1 MSGFR
6 WDRATYDSARYA
18 SNSERWV
25 LEVTDPVR
33 VVRSSGDRYDRFAYD
48 GSTYAG
54 ATAYTFT
61 EQSLQVVDHSR
72 EPNRLT
78 LEMRVRTDSARAFL
92 ADLKD
97 DAGSYTERVRAD
109 GVYEARD
116 TVGGSNT
123 IEVTPP
129 ARYSPPR
136 QSGTYLVDDV
146 TAERTS
152 ADGLAERASVT
163 LVPEVSRAEA
173 TDAVLATTAAPWELA
188 FSLGTIRT
196 ARVASDIRNDG
207 DTVELRL
214 TLTPE
219 EADVLEASAAA
230 VGGVVSETLPDE
242 DTRVRDV
249 TPTSRQT
256 VTLTPP
262 TESPVDAGDYAV
274 LAWTTDAVTSAR
286 HQTTITLDAV

>member
-6 WDRATYDSARYA
+6 YDRETYDSALYA
-18 SNSERWV
+18 GNSERWV
-25 LEVTDPVR
+25 FEVTEPVR

-54 ATAYTFT
+54 STAYTFT

-78 LEMRVRTDSARAFL
+78 LEVRVRNDSGRAFL
-92 ADLKD
+92 ATLKD

-109 GVYEARD
+109 GVFEARD

-123 IEVTPP
+123 VDVTPP

-136 QSGTYLVDDV
+136 QAGTYLVDDV

-152 ADGLAERASVT
+152 ADGNAERASVT
-163 LVPEVSRAEA
+163 LVPRGSRAEA
-173 TDAVLATTAAPWELA
+173 TDAVLATTTAPWTLA

-219 EADVLEASAAA
+219 ETDVLEASVAA
-230 VGGVVSETLPDE
+230 VGGVVAEALPDE

-256 VTLTPP
+256 VDVTPP
-262 TESPVDAGDYAV
+262 SESPVDAGEYAV
-274 LAWTTDAVTSAR
+274 IAWSTDAVTSAR

>member
-6 WDRATYDSARYA
+6 WDRETYDSALYA
-18 SNSERWV
+18 GNSERWV
-25 LEVTDPVR
+25 L
-33 VVRSSGDRYDRFAYD
+33 
-48 GSTYAG
+48 AG
-54 ATAYTFT
+54 
-61 EQSLQVVDHSR
+61 QPLQVVDHSR
-72 EPNRLT
+72 EWNRLT
-78 LEMRVRTDSARAFL
+78 LEVRLRGEGARDTL
-92 ADLKD
+92 ETLKD
-97 DAGSYTERVRAD
+97 DAGSYTESVRAD

-129 ARYSPPR
+129 NRYTPPR
-136 QSGTYLVDDV
+136 QAGTYLVDDV

-152 ADGLAERASVT
+152 ADGLAERATVS
-163 LVPEVSRAEA
+163 LVPKQSRAEA
-173 TDAVLATTAAPWELA
+173 TDAVLSTTPAAWELA
-188 FSLGTIRT
+188 FTLGTIRT
-196 ARVASDIRNDG
+196 DRVASNIRNDG

-219 EADVLEASAAA
+219 ETDVLEASAAA
-230 VGGVVSETLPDE
+230 VGGVVSEALPDE

-256 VTLTPP
+256 VDVTPP
-262 TESPVDAGDYAV
+262 SESPVDAGAYAV
-274 LAWTTDAVTSAR
+274 VGWTTDAVTSAR

>member
-6 WDRATYDSARYA
+6 WDRA
-18 SNSERWV
+18 
-25 LEVTDPVR
+25 
-33 VVRSSGDRYDRFAYD
+33 RYDR
-48 GSTYAG
+48 GLYAG
-54 ATAYTFT
+54 KDPQRWFIGPTAI
-61 EQSLQVVDHSR
+61 QVVDHSR
-72 EPNRLT
+72 TWNSLT
-78 LEMRVRTDSARAFL
+78 LEVRVRGDAARAKL
-92 ADLKD
+92 NDLKD
-97 DAGSYTERVRAD
+97 DAGSYSERVRAD

-123 IEVTPP
+123 IDVTPP

-136 QSGTYLVDDV
+136 QAGTFLVDDV

-163 LVPEVSRAEA
+163 LVPRQSRAEA
-173 TDAVLATTAAPWELA
+173 TDAVLGTASAPWELA
-188 FSLGTIRT
+188 FTLGTIRT

-219 EADVLEASAAA
+219 ETDVLEASAAA
-230 VGGVVSETLPDE
+230 VGGVVAEDLPDE

-256 VTLTPP
+256 VDVTPP
-262 TESPVDAGDYAV
+262 TESPVNAGAYAV
-274 LAWTTDAVTSAR
+274 VGWSTDAITSAR